1 MDMFSAC
8 NGIIENL
15 YFKFLSSVYKWI
27 KCLFFFFHWFALMKL
42 HSACNIMSFVSI
54 KYRFLICF
62 MKYSDDITSNTLSSP
77 SCWMMVYKKTQ
88 LTKFFFLSK
97 TITVGRI
104 SWTPGSIW
112 HISIHVCLFRS
123 IDVVSFKVCH
133 RVKLLSSAFKKMFKR
148 IIGD

>member
-27 KCLFFFFHWFALMKL
+27 KCLFFFFHWFALTKL
-42 HSACNIMSFVSI
+42 HSTCNIMSVVSI

-62 MKYSDDITSNTLSSP
+62 MKYSDDITSNTLSSLLDDGLQ
-77 SCWMMVYKKTQ
+77 KRTQ

-112 HISIHVCLFRS
+112 RISIHVCFFRS
-123 IDVVSFKVCH
+123 IDEVSFKVCH

>member
-27 KCLFFFFHWFALMKL
+27 KCLFFFLHWFTLTKL
-42 HSACNIMSFVSI
+42 HSTCDIMSFVSI

-62 MKYSDDITSNTLSSP
+62 MKYSDESLQIPCRRPVVGWWFT
-77 SCWMMVYKKTQ
+77 KKD
-88 LTKFFFLSK
+88 LINKIFFLSK

-112 HISIHVCLFRS
+112 HISIHVCFFRS
-123 IDVVSFKVCH
+123 IDEVSFKVCH

>member
-8 NGIIENL
+8 NSIIENL
-15 YFKFLSSVYKWI
+15 YFKCLSSVYKWI
-27 KCLFFFFHWFALMKL
+27 KCLFFFFHWFALTKL
-42 HSACNIMSFVSI
+42 HSTCNIMPFVLSI
-54 KYRFLICF
+54 VFWFVLWNIL
-62 MKYSDDITSNTLSSP
+62 MTSLQIPCRRPVVGWWFT
-77 SCWMMVYKKTQ
+77 KKNSIN
-88 LTKFFFLSK
+88 KFFFLSK

-112 HISIHVCLFRS
+112 HISIHVCFFRS
-123 IDVVSFKVCH
+123 IDVVSFKVWH